1 MDKYG
6 LILEGGGMRGIY
18 TAGVLDF
25 FIENNIEIN
34 SCYGVSAGTVNACN
48 YISKQKGRTYDIDT
62 GYLDN
67 RDYASVYN
75 LITTGNYFGTE
86 MCYHKIPMEL
96 NPFDFE
102 TYNKFDGD
110 FYAVVTN
117 CETGKPEYMKIND
130 MKKDIDIIRASCSL
144 PLMAQMVKIG
154 EHNYLDGGVSDSIPV
169 RQSVKDGNNKNVVI
183 LTRDI
188 DYRKKANEMLPII
201 KLKYKK
207 YPNLVKAIEQRHI
220 SYNRT
225 LEYIENQRKA
235 GNIFVIRP
243 EEPVK
248 IGRLEKSKEKLDELY
263 RIGIK
268 DAKKNYEKLKEFLGI

>member
-48 YISKQKGRTYDIDT
+48 YISKQKGRTYELDT

-86 MCYHKIPMEL
+86 MCYHKVPLEL

-154 EHNYLDGGVSDSIPV
+154 EHNYLDGGISDSIPV
-169 RQSVKDGNNKNVVI
+169 RQSVKAGNNKNVVI

-235 GNIFVIRP
+235 GNVFVIRP

-268 DAKKNYEKLKEFLGI
+268 DAKRNYKELKEFLCI

>member
-1 MDKYG
+1 MDKFG

-225 LEYIENQRKA
+225 LEYIENQRKS

-268 DAKKNYEKLKEFLGI
+268 DAKKNHEKLKEFLGI

>member
-48 YISKQKGRTYDIDT
+48 YISKQKGRTYELDT

-86 MCYHKIPMEL
+86 MCYHKVPLEL

-117 CETGKPEYMKIND
+117 CETGKPEYMKIKD

-154 EHNYLDGGVSDSIPV
+154 EYNYLDGGISDSIPV

-183 LTRDI
+183 LTRDT
-188 DYRKKANEMLPII
+188 DYRKKANELLPII

-268 DAKKNYEKLKEFLGI
+268 DAKRNYNELKEFLGI

>member
-48 YISKQKGRTYDIDT
+48 YISKQKGRTYQLDT
-62 GYLDN
+62 DYLDN

-86 MCYHKIPMEL
+86 MCYHKVPLEL

-102 TYNKFDGD
+102 TYNKYDGV

-117 CETGKPEYMKIND
+117 CETGKPEYIKIND
-130 MKKDIDIIRASCSL
+130 MKKDIDVIRASCSL
-144 PLMAQMVKIG
+144 PLMAQMVNLGGKL
-154 EHNYLDGGVSDSIPV
+154 YLDGGVSDSIPV

-188 DYRKKANEMLPII
+188 EYRKKANEMLPII

-207 YPNLVKAIEQRHI
+207 YPNLIKAIEQRHI
-220 SYNRT
+220 VYNRT

-235 GNIFVIRP
+235 GNIYVIRP
-243 EEPVK
+243 EKPVK

-263 RIGIK
+263 NIGIE
-268 DAKKNYEKLKEFLGI
+268 DAKRSFEGLKEFLAI

>member
-1 MDKYG
+1 MNKYG

-25 FIENNIEIN
+25 FIEKNIELK
-34 SCYGVSAGTVNACN
+34 SCYAVSAGTVNACN
-48 YISKQKGRTYDIDT
+48 YIAKQKGRTYQIDT

-86 MCYHKIPMEL
+86 MCYHKIPLEL

-102 TYNKFDGD
+102 TYEKYDGD

-117 CETGKPEYMKIND
+117 CNTGKPEYFKIND
-130 MKKDIDIIRASCSL
+130 MKKEIDIIRASCSL
-144 PLMAQMVKIG
+144 PMMAEMVKIG
-154 EHNYLDGGVSDSIPV
+154 QELYLDGGISDSIPV
-169 RQSVKDGNNKNVVI
+169 RRSVKDGNNKNVVI

-188 DYRKKANEMLPII
+188 SYRKKMNELLPII

-207 YPNLVKAIEQRHI
+207 YPNLVKSIEQRHI
-220 SYNRT
+220 YYNQT
-225 LEYIENQRKA
+225 LEYIENQRKS

-243 EEPVK
+243 EKPVK

-263 RIGIK
+263 NIGIK
-268 DAKKNYEKLKEFLGI
+268 DAEKNYEKLKEFLGI

>member
-48 YISKQKGRTYDIDT
+48 YISKQKGRTYELDT

-86 MCYHKIPMEL
+86 MCYHKVPLEL

-154 EHNYLDGGVSDSIPV
+154 EYNYLDGGVSDSIPV

-183 LTRDI
+183 LTRDV

-201 KLKYKK
+201 KLKYRK